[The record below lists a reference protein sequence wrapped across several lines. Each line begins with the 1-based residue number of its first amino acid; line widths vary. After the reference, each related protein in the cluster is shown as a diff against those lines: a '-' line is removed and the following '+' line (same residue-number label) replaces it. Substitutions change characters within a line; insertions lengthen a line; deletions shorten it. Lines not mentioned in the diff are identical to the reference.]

1 MSAMIARTT
10 PFLRWFALLTTIAL
24 AACQSTGSTSSFP
37 PVAAPRLTVGDH
49 WQYRITDN
57 LRRGAVTMLDAEVV
71 SITGGTAK
79 LRLVYNEPT
88 GRSEQTEEI
97 DANGGLVVGALK
109 EEQTRRFPT
118 PLELYQFPLQA
129 GQTWRQTVDTTS
141 PETQLAAQI
150 LVYGTVQTQTQA
162 TVPGGSFDAIYV
174 YRIVQLDDEQFFRTR
189 TSRRDYVWFVPQVKG
204 VAKETRDASYVLFG
218 GGVNS
223 VVRTENTTREL
234 LSFRPGA

>member
-1 MSAMIARTT
+1 
-10 PFLRWFALLTTIAL
+10 
-24 AACQSTGSTSSFP
+24 
-37 PVAAPRLTVGDH
+37 
-49 WQYRITDN
+49 
-57 LRRGAVTMLDAEVV
+57 MLDAEVV

-88 GRSEQTEEI
+88 GGSRESTEEV
-97 DANGGLVVGALK
+97 DANGGLVVGVLK

-118 PLELYQFPLQA
+118 PLEMYQFPLQA
-129 GQTWRQTVDTTS
+129 GQSWRQTVDTTS
-141 PETQLAAQI
+141 PETQLKAQI
-150 LVYGTVQTQTQA
+150 LVYGTVQGQSQVTA
-162 TVPGGSFDAIYV
+162 PAGSYDAIYL
-174 YRIVQLDDEQFFRTR
+174 YRIIQLDDEQFFRTR
-189 TSRRDYVWFVPQVKG
+189 TSRHDYVWFVPQVKG

>member
-10 PFLRWFALLTTIAL
+10 PFLRWFALLATIAL

-37 PVAAPRLTVGDH
+37 PVAAPKLTVGDH
-49 WQYRITDN
+49 WQYKITDN

-79 LRLVYNEPT
+79 LRLVYTEPT

-118 PLELYQFPLQA
+118 PLEMYQFPLQA

-141 PETQLAAQI
+141 PETQLKAQI
-150 LVYGTVQTQTQA
+150 LVYGTVQGQSQV
-162 TVPGGSFDAIYV
+162 TVPAGSNDAIYL